1 MSFTSSKLN
10 QEFSAWQSGQVL
22 ANPAHEMRTNT
33 RTELFTSKLPLAGAL
48 FCAIAV
54 MVAAS
59 ANAGPEKW
67 ASKDK
72 NVAVAQEE
80 PFSWTGL
87 YMGVHVGGTWSQY
100 DLGGFDTDV
109 NVFEQ
114 RFGFI
119 RDPVGPND
127 VLSFSTPAIDAG
139 SIDSVIGGGQIG
151 YNFQFGHFVF
161 GVEGDF
167 SGMNTGRT
175 DVFRDT
181 ADSFFFL
188 GSTSAFTQL
197 TTERDV
203 ETNWMGSGRG
213 RLGWAQGPVL
223 LYVTGGVAFA
233 EVGVSEYD
241 RAATTFFVPGQVPP
255 LGAEGIPPN
264 SVIITRTDRHG
275 VVHDETVSRLRNHDD
290 SVQIGW
296 TGGGGVEWAPHNNW
310 SIAMEYRHSEFG
322 DENYHFSSLRGPI
335 FPVGRGNTR
344 AELSNDQVTIRVNL
358 LLGHVMSH

>member
-10 QEFSAWQSGQVL
+10 QEFSAWQNGQVL

-33 RTELFTSKLPLAGAL
+33 RTELFISKLPLAGAL

-80 PFSWTGL
+80 PFNWTGL
-87 YMGVHVGGTWSQY
+87 YIGAHVGGTWSQY
-100 DLGGFDTDV
+100 DLGPFDTDV
-109 NVFEQ
+109 DVFEQ
-114 RFGFI
+114 LIGFQRI
-119 RDPVGPND
+119 PTGPGD
-127 VLSFSTPAIDAG
+127 IISYSTPGIDAG
-139 SIDSVIGGGQIG
+139 SSDSVIGGGQMG
-151 YNFQFGHFVF
+151 YNFQFGHFVV
-161 GVEGDF
+161 GIEGDF
-167 SGMNTGRT
+167 SALNTGRT
-175 DVFRDT
+175 AVFRDANT
-181 ADSFFFL
+181 SFFFL

-197 TTERDV
+197 TTQRDV

-213 RLGWAQGPVL
+213 RLGYAQGPVL

-233 EVGVSEYD
+233 EVGVNEYD
-241 RAATTFFVPGQVPP
+241 RAATTFFVPGQAPP
-255 LGAEGIPPN
+255 FGEGIPPN
-264 SVIITRTDRHG
+264 SVIASFSR
-275 VVHDETVSRLRNHDD
+275 SRLREHDD

-296 TGGGGVEWAPHNNW
+296 TGGGGIEWAPHNNW

-322 DENYHFSSLRGPI
+322 DENYRFVSNRGPI
-335 FPVGRGNTR
+335 FPLTSTR

>member
-10 QEFSAWQSGQVL
+10 PEFSAWQSGQVL

-33 RTELFTSKLPLAGAL
+33 RTELFISNLPLAGAL

-87 YMGVHVGGTWSQY
+87 YIGGHVGGTWSQY
-100 DLGGFDTDV
+100 DLGPFDTNVD
-109 NVFEQ
+109 VFEQ
-114 RFGFI
+114 LIGFE
-119 RDPVGPND
+119 RAPTGPFD
-127 VLSFSTPAIDAG
+127 IISYSSPGVDAG
-139 SIDSVIGGGQIG
+139 SSDSVIGGGQIG
-151 YNFQFGHFVF
+151 YNYQFGHFVV
-161 GVEGDF
+161 GLEGDF

-175 DVFRDT
+175 SVFRDT

-197 TTERDV
+197 TTQRDV

-213 RLGWAQGPVL
+213 RLGYAQGPVL

-233 EVGVSEYD
+233 EVGVAEFD
-241 RAATTFFVPGQVPP
+241 RAATRFFVPGQVPP
-255 LGAEGIPPN
+255 FGEGIPPN
-264 SVIITRTDRHG
+264 SVLGPFVR
-275 VVHDETVSRLRNHDD
+275 SRLRGHDD

-322 DENYHFSSLRGPI
+322 DENYHFSSIRGPI
-335 FPVGRGNTR
+335 FPFGNGNTR
-344 AELSNDQVTIRVNL
+344 AELSNDQVTLRVNF
-358 LLGHVMSH
+358 LLGHAMSH

>member
-10 QEFSAWQSGQVL
+10 QQFSAWQSGEVL
-22 ANPAHEMRTNT
+22 QKTAYEMRTNT
-33 RTELFTSKLPLAGAL
+33 RTELFISKLPLAGAL

-54 MVAAS
+54 MGAAS
-59 ANAGPEKW
+59 ANAGPKKW

-87 YMGVHVGGTWSQY
+87 YIGMHVGGTWSQY
-100 DLGGFDTDV
+100 DLGAFDTDV
-109 NVFEQ
+109 DVFEQ
-114 RFGFI
+114 NFGFE
-119 RDPVGPND
+119 RVPTGPGD
-127 VLSFSTPAIDAG
+127 ILSYSTPAVDAG
-139 SIDSVIGGGQIG
+139 SSDSVIGGGQIG

-161 GVEGDF
+161 GLEGDF

-175 DVFRDT
+175 SVFRDT
-181 ADSFFFL
+181 ADSFFFF

-197 TTERDV
+197 TTQRDV

-213 RLGWAQGPVL
+213 RLGWANGPVL

-233 EVGVSEYD
+233 EVGVSQFD

-264 SVIITRTDRHG
+264 SVIITHTDRHG
-275 VVHDETVSRLRNHDD
+275 RVHDETISRLRNHDD
-290 SVQIGW
+290 SDQLGW
-296 TGGGGVEWAPHNNW
+296 TGGGGV
-310 SIAMEYRHSEFG
+310 
-322 DENYHFSSLRGPI
+322 
-335 FPVGRGNTR
+335 
-344 AELSNDQVTIRVNL
+344 Q
-358 LLGHVMSH
+358 